1 MNQKPC
7 LHEGFSFPVDLYYFN
22 LSNCQKSLWCAEI
35 SMKSVHTC
43 TRTSHAYFSCHPSEP
58 GKSCFQSW
66 FSSLS
71 SLKSL
76 LFLQCLHL
84 HLRIFVQQHFLNNKD
99 RCLKKKRL
107 LTLNTCQWIYQQ
119 TKCLKFL
126 KRKQTRSHNKW
137 TLPHSDLSCC
147 QCFCAFHYIC
157 YYIDLRVFVVIYY
170 HINFLLV

>member
-1 MNQKPC
+1 MVQGHLSHNCQLTMNQKPC

-35 SMKSVHTC
+35 SIKSVHTC

-99 RCLKKKRL
+99 RCLKKKTSHIEHVPMNIPANNMLKILEEKTNQKPQQVNSATFRSFMLSVFLCISLHML
-107 LTLNTCQWIYQQ
+107 LYW
-119 TKCLKFL
+119 
-126 KRKQTRSHNKW
+126 S
-137 TLPHSDLSCC
+137 
-147 QCFCAFHYIC
+147 
-157 YYIDLRVFVVIYY
+157 
-170 HINFLLV
+170 